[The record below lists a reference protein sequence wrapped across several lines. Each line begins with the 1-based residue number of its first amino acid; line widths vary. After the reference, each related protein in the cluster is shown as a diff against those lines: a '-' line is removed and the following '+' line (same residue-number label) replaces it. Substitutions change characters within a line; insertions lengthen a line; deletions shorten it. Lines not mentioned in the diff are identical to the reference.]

1 MSNLLNLSKAYGNK
15 FNLLNAIKGL
25 NLNVSKT
32 ESRENK
38 NSFLNIMSSE
48 SKKLAKA
55 KFMIFD
61 FLNFFKDNGL
71 ISKNLKKSSL
81 NKSFFLKK
89 LENEAFASDLK
100 SLIARMN
107 VFLDFEGLNGI
118 KENLTFNLDN
128 FDILSK
134 EKFFEKIERLCLFF
148 NDLSSFLGFDFST
161 TVLIDDYYNQ
171 ISLNDKKKEE
181 NVINIDVKN
190 FKKNSGD
197 NNDFAFSK
205 FSLNTIDGQN
215 FVGRYK
221 VKEIS
226 GDSLKGFVEEFINH
240 NIKSFKE
247 VDSFDFVSSLKPE
260 WNLKINKNIV
270 DKAKVV
276 LKSNNTGEIKLVL
289 KPKEL
294 GSIRI
299 NLNLDSNNNLLGKIV
314 VDNQNVK
321 MLFDQNMHSLN
332 KMLGESG
339 FNASLNLFLAGENLN
354 SFSKNFKDDSRDQ
367 NFYFGYNKSFQIEE
381 EVEFSYDVDK
391 NVNLI
396 V

>member
-15 FNLLNAIKGL
+15 LNLLNTIKGL
-25 NLNVSKT
+25 NLNVSKM
-32 ESRENK
+32 ESKGNAS
-38 NSFLNIMSSE
+38 SFLNVMSSE

-71 ISKNLKKSSL
+71 IAKNFKKLPL

-89 LENEAFASDLK
+89 LENEDFVSDLK

-107 VFLDFEGLNGI
+107 VFLDFEGLNSI
-118 KENLTFNLDN
+118 KEDLSSN
-128 FDILSK
+128 FDFLGK
-134 EKFFEKIERLCLFF
+134 EKFFEKIEKLCLAF
-148 NDLSSFLGFDFST
+148 NDLSSFLGFNFLTD
-161 TVLIDDYYNQ
+161 LIDDYYNQ
-171 ISLNDKKKEE
+171 ISLNDKKEE
-181 NVINIDVKN
+181 KNVINIDVKN
-190 FKKNSGD
+190 FKKNNSD
-197 NNDFAFSK
+197 HNDFVFSR
-205 FSLNTIDGQN
+205 FSLNAIDGQN
-215 FVGRYK
+215 FVDRYK

-226 GDSLKGFVEEFINH
+226 NDSLKGFVEEFANY
-240 NIKSFKE
+240 NIKSSKD
-247 VDSFDFVSSLKPE
+247 VGGFDFVSSLKPE

-354 SFSKNFKDDSRDQ
+354 SFTGDFKDDSKDQ
-367 NFYFGYNKSFQIEE
+367 NLHFGYNKFFKIEE

>member
-15 FNLLNAIKGL
+15 FNLLNTIKGL
-25 NLNVSKT
+25 NLNVSKM
-32 ESRENK
+32 ESRENSS
-38 NSFLNIMSSE
+38 SFLNIISSE

-55 KFMIFD
+55 KLMIFD

-71 ISKNLKKSSL
+71 IAKNSKKSPL
-81 NKSFFLKK
+81 DKSFFLKK
-89 LENEAFASDLK
+89 LENEAFVSDLK
-100 SLIARMN
+100 SLIVKMN
-107 VFLDFEGLNGI
+107 VFLDFEGLNSI
-118 KENLTFNLDN
+118 KENLSFNFDN
-128 FDILSK
+128 FDFLNK
-134 EKFFEKIERLCLFF
+134 EKFFEKIERLCLAF
-148 NDLSSFLGFDFST
+148 NDLSSFLGFDFLT
-161 TVLIDDYYNQ
+161 DLIDDHYNQ
-171 ISLNDKKKEE
+171 ISLNNKKEE
-181 NVINIDVKN
+181 KNVINIDVKN
-190 FKKNSGD
+190 FKKNNSD
-197 NNDFAFSK
+197 HNDFVFSK

-215 FVGRYK
+215 FAGRYK

-226 GDSLKGFVEEFINH
+226 DDSLKGFVEEFANY
-240 NIKSFKE
+240 NIKSSKE
-247 VDSFDFVSSLKPE
+247 ADSFDFVSSLKPE

-354 SFSKNFKDDSRDQ
+354 SFSKNFRDDSRDQ
-367 NFYFGYNKSFQIEE
+367 NFHFGYNKFFQIEE
-381 EVEFSYDVDK
+381 EVEFSYDLDK

>member
-1 MSNLLNLSKAYGNK
+1 MSNLLNLSKAYNNK
-15 FNLLNAIKGL
+15 FNLLNTVKGL
-25 NLNVSKT
+25 SLNVSKV
-32 ESRENK
+32 ESIGNA
-38 NSFLNIMSSE
+38 NSFLNIISSE
-48 SKKLAKA
+48 SKKLSKL
-55 KFMIFD
+55 KPMIFD

-71 ISKNLKKSSL
+71 ISKNLKKSTL
-81 NKSFFLKK
+81 NKSLFLKK
-89 LENEAFASDLK
+89 LENEAFVSDLK
-100 SLIARMN
+100 FLISKMN
-107 VFLDFEGLNGI
+107 VFSDFEGLNSI
-118 KENLTFNLDN
+118 KENLSFNFDN
-128 FDILSK
+128 FDFLNK
-134 EKFFEKIERLCLFF
+134 EKFFEKIERLCLAF
-148 NDLSSFLGFDFST
+148 NDLISFLGFNFST
-161 TVLIDDYYNQ
+161 SLINDYYNQ
-171 ISLNDKKKEE
+171 ISLNDKKEE
-181 NVINIDVKN
+181 KNVINIDVKN
-190 FKKNSGD
+190 FKKNNSD
-197 NNDFAFSK
+197 HNDFVFLK
-205 FSLNTIDGQN
+205 FSLNSIDGQN
-215 FVGRYK
+215 FVGKYK

-226 GDSLKGFVEEFINH
+226 DDFLKGFVEEFVNY
-240 NIKSFKE
+240 NIKNSKE
-247 VDSFDFVSSLKPE
+247 VDNFDFVSSLKPE

-354 SFSKNFKDDSRDQ
+354 SFSKNFKDDSKDQ
-367 NFYFGYNKSFQIEE
+367 NFHFGYNKFFQIEE
-381 EVEFSYDVDK
+381 EVEFSFNLDK

>member
-1 MSNLLNLSKAYGNK
+1 M
-15 FNLLNAIKGL
+15 
-25 NLNVSKT
+25 
-32 ESRENK
+32 
-38 NSFLNIMSSE
+38 
-48 SKKLAKA
+48 
-55 KFMIFD
+55 
-61 FLNFFKDNGL
+61 
-71 ISKNLKKSSL
+71 
-81 NKSFFLKK
+81 
-89 LENEAFASDLK
+89 
-100 SLIARMN
+100 
-107 VFLDFEGLNGI
+107 
-118 KENLTFNLDN
+118 
-128 FDILSK
+128 
-134 EKFFEKIERLCLFF
+134 
-148 NDLSSFLGFDFST
+148 
-161 TVLIDDYYNQ
+161 
-171 ISLNDKKKEE
+171 
-181 NVINIDVKN
+181 KN
-190 FKKNSGD
+190 FKKNNSD
-197 NNDFAFSK
+197 HNDFVFSK
-205 FSLNTIDGQN
+205 FNLNTIDGQN
-215 FVGRYK
+215 FAGRYK

-226 GDSLKGFVEEFINH
+226 DDSLKGFVEEFANY
-240 NIKSFKE
+240 NIKSSKE

-354 SFSKNFKDDSRDQ
+354 SFSKNFRDDSRDQ
-367 NFYFGYNKSFQIEE
+367 NFHFGYNKFFQIEE
-381 EVEFSYDVDK
+381 EVEFSYDLDK
-391 NVNLI
+391 NINLI

>member
-15 FNLLNAIKGL
+15 LNLLNTIKGL
-25 NLNVSKT
+25 NLNVSKM
-32 ESRENK
+32 ESKGNAS
-38 NSFLNIMSSE
+38 SFLNVMSSE

-71 ISKNLKKSSL
+71 IAKNLKKSPL

-89 LENEAFASDLK
+89 LENEDFVSDLK

-107 VFLDFEGLNGI
+107 VFLDFEGLNSI
-118 KENLTFNLDN
+118 KEDLSSN
-128 FDILSK
+128 FDFLGK
-134 EKFFEKIERLCLFF
+134 EKFFEKIEKLCLAF
-148 NDLSSFLGFDFST
+148 NDLSSFLGFDFLT
-161 TVLIDDYYNQ
+161 ALIDDCYNQ
-171 ISLNDKKKEE
+171 ISLNDKKEE
-181 NVINIDVKN
+181 KNVINIDVKN
-190 FKKNSGD
+190 FKKNNSD
-197 NNDFAFSK
+197 HNDFVFSK
-205 FSLNTIDGQN
+205 FSLNAIDGQN
-215 FVGRYK
+215 FVDRYK

-226 GDSLKGFVEEFINH
+226 NNSLKGFVEEFANY
-240 NIKSFKE
+240 NIKSSKD
-247 VDSFDFVSSLKPE
+247 VGGFDFVSSLKPE

-354 SFSKNFKDDSRDQ
+354 SFTGDFKDGSKDQ
-367 NFYFGYNKSFQIEE
+367 NLHFGYNKFFKIEE

>member
-15 FNLLNAIKGL
+15 FNLLNTIKGL
-25 NLNVSKT
+25 NSNVSKT
-32 ESRENK
+32 ESRENTG
-38 NSFLNIMSSE
+38 SFFNIMSFE

-71 ISKNLKKSSL
+71 IAKNLKKSPL

-89 LENEAFASDLK
+89 LDNEAFVSDLK

-107 VFLDFEGLNGI
+107 VFLDFEGLNI
-118 KENLTFNLDN
+118 KENLTFNFDN
-128 FDILSK
+128 FDLLSK
-134 EKFFEKIERLCLFF
+134 EKFFEKIERLCLAF
-148 NDLSSFLGFDFST
+148 NDLSSFLGFDSST
-161 TVLIDDYYNQ
+161 ALIDYNSHV
-171 ISLNDKKKEE
+171 SLNDEKKEE

-190 FKKNSGD
+190 FKKNND
-197 NNDFAFSK
+197 DHNDFVFSK

-226 GDSLKGFVEEFINH
+226 DDSLKGFVEEFTNY
-240 NIKSFKE
+240 NIKSSKE
-247 VDSFDFVSSLKPE
+247 VDSFDFVNSLKPE

-270 DKAKVV
+270 DKAKIV

-299 NLNLDSNNNLLGKIV
+299 NLNLDSNNNLLGKII

-354 SFSKNFKDDSRDQ
+354 SFSKNFKDDSKDQ
-367 NFYFGYNKSFQIEE
+367 NFYFGYNKFFQIEE
-381 EVEFSYDVDK
+381 EVEFSFDVDK
-391 NVNLI
+391 NINLI

>member
-1 MSNLLNLSKAYGNK
+1 MNNLLNLSKAYGNK
-15 FNLLNAIKGL
+15 LNLLNTIKGL
-25 NLNVSKT
+25 NLNVSKM
-32 ESRENK
+32 ESKGNAS
-38 NSFLNIMSSE
+38 SFLNVMSSE

-71 ISKNLKKSSL
+71 IAKNLKKLPL

-89 LENEAFASDLK
+89 LENEDFVSDLK

-107 VFLDFEGLNGI
+107 VFLDFEGLNSI
-118 KENLTFNLDN
+118 KEDLSSN
-128 FDILSK
+128 FDFLGK
-134 EKFFEKIERLCLFF
+134 EKFFEKIEKLCLAF
-148 NDLSSFLGFDFST
+148 NDLSSFLGFDFLT
-161 TVLIDDYYNQ
+161 ALIDDYYNQ
-171 ISLNDKKKEE
+171 ISLNDKKEE
-181 NVINIDVKN
+181 KNVINIDVKN
-190 FKKNSGD
+190 FKKNNSD
-197 NNDFAFSK
+197 HNDFVFSK
-205 FSLNTIDGQN
+205 FSLNAIDGQN
-215 FVGRYK
+215 FVDRYK

-226 GDSLKGFVEEFINH
+226 NDSLKGFVEEFANY
-240 NIKSFKE
+240 NIKSSKD
-247 VDSFDFVSSLKPE
+247 VGGFDFVSSLKPE

-354 SFSKNFKDDSRDQ
+354 SFTGDFKDGSKDQ
-367 NFYFGYNKSFQIEE
+367 NLHFGYNKFFKIEE

>member
-1 MSNLLNLSKAYGNK
+1 
-15 FNLLNAIKGL
+15 
-25 NLNVSKT
+25 
-32 ESRENK
+32 
-38 NSFLNIMSSE
+38 
-48 SKKLAKA
+48 
-55 KFMIFD
+55 
-61 FLNFFKDNGL
+61 
-71 ISKNLKKSSL
+71 
-81 NKSFFLKK
+81 
-89 LENEAFASDLK
+89 
-100 SLIARMN
+100 MN
-107 VFLDFEGLNGI
+107 VFLDFEGLNSI
-118 KENLTFNLDN
+118 KEDISSN
-128 FDILSK
+128 FCFLGK
-134 EKFFEKIERLCLFF
+134 EKFFEKIEKLCLAF
-148 NDLSSFLGFDFST
+148 NDLSSFLGFDFLT
-161 TVLIDDYYNQ
+161 ALIDDYYNQ
-171 ISLNDKKKEE
+171 ISLNDKKEE
-181 NVINIDVKN
+181 KNVINIDVKN
-190 FKKNSGD
+190 FKKNNSD
-197 NNDFAFSK
+197 HNDFVFSK
-205 FSLNTIDGQN
+205 FSLNAIDGQN
-215 FVGRYK
+215 FVDRYK

-226 GDSLKGFVEEFINH
+226 NDSLKGFVEEFANY
-240 NIKSFKE
+240 NIKSSKD
-247 VDSFDFVSSLKPE
+247 VGGFDFVSSLKPE

-354 SFSKNFKDDSRDQ
+354 SFTGDFKDGSKDQ
-367 NFYFGYNKSFQIEE
+367 NLHFGYNKFFKIEE

>member
-1 MSNLLNLSKAYGNK
+1 MNNLLNLSKAYGNK
-15 FNLLNAIKGL
+15 LNLLNTIKGL
-25 NLNVSKT
+25 NLNVSKM
-32 ESRENK
+32 ESKENTS
-38 NSFLNIMSSE
+38 SFLDVMSSE

-71 ISKNLKKSSL
+71 IAKNFNKSPL

-89 LENEAFASDLK
+89 LDNEAFVSDLK
-100 SLIARMN
+100 SLIARMS
-107 VFLDFEGLNGI
+107 VFLDFEGLNII
-118 KENLTFNLDN
+118 KESLSSN
-128 FDILSK
+128 FDFLGK
-134 EKFFEKIERLCLFF
+134 EKFFEKIERLCLAFD
-148 NDLSSFLGFDFST
+148 NLSSFLGFDFLT
-161 TVLIDDYYNQ
+161 AFIDDYYNQ
-171 ISLNDKKKEE
+171 ISLNDKKEE
-181 NVINIDVKN
+181 KNVISIDVKN
-190 FKKNSGD
+190 FKKNNGD
-197 NNDFAFSK
+197 HNDFVFSK
-205 FSLNTIDGQN
+205 FSLNAIDGQN
-215 FVGRYK
+215 FVDKYK

-226 GDSLKGFVEEFINH
+226 NDSLKGFVEEFANY
-240 NIKSFKE
+240 NIKSSKE
-247 VDSFDFVSSLKPE
+247 VEGFDFINSLKPE

-354 SFSKNFKDDSRDQ
+354 SFTGDFKDDPKDQ
-367 NFYFGYNKSFQIEE
+367 NFHFSYNKFFQIEE
-381 EVEFSYDVDK
+381 EVGFSYDVDK

>member
-15 FNLLNAIKGL
+15 LNLLNTIKGL
-25 NLNVSKT
+25 NLNVSKM
-32 ESRENK
+32 ESKGNAS
-38 NSFLNIMSSE
+38 SFLNVMSSE

-71 ISKNLKKSSL
+71 IAKNLKKSPL

-89 LENEAFASDLK
+89 LENEDFVSDLK

-107 VFLDFEGLNGI
+107 VFLDFEGLNSI
-118 KENLTFNLDN
+118 KEDLSSN
-128 FDILSK
+128 FGFLGK
-134 EKFFEKIERLCLFF
+134 EKFFEKIEKLCLAF
-148 NDLSSFLGFDFST
+148 NDLSSFLGFDFLT
-161 TVLIDDYYNQ
+161 ALIDDYYNQ
-171 ISLNDKKKEE
+171 ISLNDKKEE
-181 NVINIDVKN
+181 KNVINIDVKN
-190 FKKNSGD
+190 FKKNNSD
-197 NNDFAFSK
+197 HNDFVFSK
-205 FSLNTIDGQN
+205 FSLNAIDGQN
-215 FVGRYK
+215 FVDRYK

-226 GDSLKGFVEEFINH
+226 NDSLKGFVEEFANY
-240 NIKSFKE
+240 NIKSSKD
-247 VDSFDFVSSLKPE
+247 VGGFDFVSSLKPE

-354 SFSKNFKDDSRDQ
+354 SFTGDFKDDSKDQ
-367 NFYFGYNKSFQIEE
+367 NFHFGYNKFFKIEE

>member
-15 FNLLNAIKGL
+15 FNLLNTIKGL
-25 NLNVSKT
+25 NLNVSKM
-32 ESRENK
+32 ESRENAS
-38 NSFLNIMSSE
+38 SFLNIISSE

-55 KFMIFD
+55 KLMIFD
-61 FLNFFKDNGL
+61 FLNFFKDNGF
-71 ISKNLKKSSL
+71 IAKNSKKSPL
-81 NKSFFLKK
+81 DKSFFLKK
-89 LENEAFASDLK
+89 LENEAFVSDLK
-100 SLIARMN
+100 SLIVKMN
-107 VFLDFEGLNGI
+107 VFLDFEGLNSI
-118 KENLTFNLDN
+118 KENLSFNFDN
-128 FDILSK
+128 FDFLNK
-134 EKFFEKIERLCLFF
+134 EKFFEKIERLCLAF
-148 NDLSSFLGFDFST
+148 NDLSSFLGFDFLT
-161 TVLIDDYYNQ
+161 ALIDDHYNQ
-171 ISLNDKKKEE
+171 ISLNNKKEE
-181 NVINIDVKN
+181 KNIINIDVKN
-190 FKKNSGD
+190 FKKNNSD
-197 NNDFAFSK
+197 HNDFVFSK

-215 FVGRYK
+215 FAGRYK

-226 GDSLKGFVEEFINH
+226 DDSLKGFVEEFVNY
-240 NIKSFKE
+240 NIKSSKE
-247 VDSFDFVSSLKPE
+247 VDSFDFVNSLKPE

-354 SFSKNFKDDSRDQ
+354 SFSKNFRDDSRDQ
-367 NFYFGYNKSFQIEE
+367 NFHFGYNKFFQIEE
-381 EVEFSYDVDK
+381 EVEFSYDLDK
-391 NVNLI
+391 NINLI

>member
-1 MSNLLNLSKAYGNK
+1 MNNLLNLSKAYGNK
-15 FNLLNAIKGL
+15 LNLLNTIKGL
-25 NLNVSKT
+25 NLNVSKM
-32 ESRENK
+32 ESKGNAS
-38 NSFLNIMSSE
+38 SFLNVISSE

-71 ISKNLKKSSL
+71 IAKNLKKSPL

-89 LENEAFASDLK
+89 LENEDFVSDLK

-107 VFLDFEGLNGI
+107 VFLDFEGLNSI
-118 KENLTFNLDN
+118 KEDLSSN
-128 FDILSK
+128 FDFLGK
-134 EKFFEKIERLCLFF
+134 EKFFEKIEKLCLAF
-148 NDLSSFLGFDFST
+148 NDLSSFLGFDFLT
-161 TVLIDDYYNQ
+161 ALIDDYYNQ
-171 ISLNDKKKEE
+171 ISLNDKKEE
-181 NVINIDVKN
+181 KNVINIDVKN
-190 FKKNSGD
+190 FKKNNSD
-197 NNDFAFSK
+197 HNDFVFSK
-205 FSLNTIDGQN
+205 FSLNAIDGQN
-215 FVGRYK
+215 FVDRYK

-226 GDSLKGFVEEFINH
+226 NDSLKGFVEEFANY
-240 NIKSFKE
+240 NIKSSKD
-247 VDSFDFVSSLKPE
+247 VGGFDFVSSLKPE

-354 SFSKNFKDDSRDQ
+354 SFTGDFKDDSKDQ
-367 NFYFGYNKSFQIEE
+367 NLHFGYNKFFKIEE

>member
-1 MSNLLNLSKAYGNK
+1 MNNLLNLSKAYGNK
-15 FNLLNAIKGL
+15 LNLLNTIKGL
-25 NLNVSKT
+25 NLNVSKM
-32 ESRENK
+32 ESKGNAS
-38 NSFLNIMSSE
+38 SFLNVMSSE

-71 ISKNLKKSSL
+71 IAKNLKKSPL

-89 LENEAFASDLK
+89 LENEDFVSDLK

-107 VFLDFEGLNGI
+107 VFLDFEGLNSI
-118 KENLTFNLDN
+118 KEDLSSN
-128 FDILSK
+128 FDFLGK
-134 EKFFEKIERLCLFF
+134 EKFFEKIEKLCLAF
-148 NDLSSFLGFDFST
+148 NDLSSFLGFDFLT
-161 TVLIDDYYNQ
+161 ALIDDYYNQ
-171 ISLNDKKKEE
+171 ISLNDKKEE
-181 NVINIDVKN
+181 KNVINIDVKN
-190 FKKNSGD
+190 FKKNNSD
-197 NNDFAFSK
+197 HNDFVFSK
-205 FSLNTIDGQN
+205 FSLNAIDGQN
-215 FVGRYK
+215 FVDRYK

-226 GDSLKGFVEEFINH
+226 NDSLKGFVEEFANY
-240 NIKSFKE
+240 NIKSSKD
-247 VDSFDFVSSLKPE
+247 VGGFDFVSSLKPE

-354 SFSKNFKDDSRDQ
+354 SFTGDFKDGSKDQ
-367 NFYFGYNKSFQIEE
+367 NLHFGYNKFFKIEE

>member
-15 FNLLNAIKGL
+15 FNLLNTIKGL
-25 NLNVSKT
+25 NSNVSKT
-32 ESRENK
+32 ESRENTG
-38 NSFLNIMSSE
+38 SFFNIMSFE

-71 ISKNLKKSSL
+71 IAKNLKKSPL

-89 LENEAFASDLK
+89 LDNEAFVSDLK
-100 SLIARMN
+100 SLIARMS
-107 VFLDFEGLNGI
+107 VFLDFEGLNI
-118 KENLTFNLDN
+118 KENLTFNFDN
-128 FDILSK
+128 FDLLSK
-134 EKFFEKIERLCLFF
+134 EKFFEKIERLCLAF
-148 NDLSSFLGFDFST
+148 NDLSSFLGFDSST
-161 TVLIDDYYNQ
+161 ALIDYNSHV
-171 ISLNDKKKEE
+171 SLNDEKKEE

-190 FKKNSGD
+190 FKKNND
-197 NNDFAFSK
+197 DHNDFVFSK

-226 GDSLKGFVEEFINH
+226 DDSLKGFVEEFTNY
-240 NIKSFKE
+240 NIKSSKE
-247 VDSFDFVSSLKPE
+247 VDSFDFVNSLKPE

-270 DKAKVV
+270 DKAKIV

-299 NLNLDSNNNLLGKIV
+299 NLNLDSNNNLLGKII

-354 SFSKNFKDDSRDQ
+354 SFSKNFKDDSKDQ
-367 NFYFGYNKSFQIEE
+367 NFYFGYNKFFQIEE
-381 EVEFSYDVDK
+381 EVEFSFDVDK
-391 NVNLI
+391 NINLI

>member
-15 FNLLNAIKGL
+15 LNLLNTIKGL
-25 NLNVSKT
+25 NLNVSKM
-32 ESRENK
+32 ESKGNAS
-38 NSFLNIMSSE
+38 SFLNVMSSE

-71 ISKNLKKSSL
+71 IAKNLKKSPL

-89 LENEAFASDLK
+89 LENEDFVSDLK

-107 VFLDFEGLNGI
+107 VFLDFEGLNSI
-118 KENLTFNLDN
+118 KEDLSSN
-128 FDILSK
+128 FDFLGK
-134 EKFFEKIERLCLFF
+134 EKFFEKIEKLCLAF
-148 NDLSSFLGFDFST
+148 NDLSSFLGFDFLT
-161 TVLIDDYYNQ
+161 ALIDDYYNQ
-171 ISLNDKKKEE
+171 ISLNDKKEE
-181 NVINIDVKN
+181 KNVINIDVKN
-190 FKKNSGD
+190 FKKNNSD
-197 NNDFAFSK
+197 HNDFVFSK
-205 FSLNTIDGQN
+205 FSLNAIDGQN
-215 FVGRYK
+215 FVDRYK

-226 GDSLKGFVEEFINH
+226 NNSLKGFVEEFANY
-240 NIKSFKE
+240 NIKSSKD
-247 VDSFDFVSSLKPE
+247 VGGFDFVSSLKPE

-354 SFSKNFKDDSRDQ
+354 SFTGDFKDGSKDQ
-367 NFYFGYNKSFQIEE
+367 NLHFGYNKFFKIEE

>member
-15 FNLLNAIKGL
+15 LNLLNTIKGL
-25 NLNVSKT
+25 NLNVSKM
-32 ESRENK
+32 ESKENAS
-38 NSFLNIMSSE
+38 SFLNVMSSE

-71 ISKNLKKSSL
+71 IAKNLKKSPL

-89 LENEAFASDLK
+89 LENEDFVSDLK

-107 VFLDFEGLNGI
+107 VFLDFEGLNSI
-118 KENLTFNLDN
+118 KEDLSSN
-128 FDILSK
+128 FDFPGK
-134 EKFFEKIERLCLFF
+134 EKFFEKIEKLCLAF
-148 NDLSSFLGFDFST
+148 NDLSSFLGFDFLT
-161 TVLIDDYYNQ
+161 ALIDDYYNQ
-171 ISLNDKKKEE
+171 ISLNDKKEE
-181 NVINIDVKN
+181 KNVINIDVKN
-190 FKKNSGD
+190 FKKNNSD
-197 NNDFAFSK
+197 HNDFVFSK
-205 FSLNTIDGQN
+205 FSLNAIDGQN
-215 FVGRYK
+215 FVDRYK

-226 GDSLKGFVEEFINH
+226 NNSLKGFVEEFANY
-240 NIKSFKE
+240 NIKSSKD
-247 VDSFDFVSSLKPE
+247 VGGFDFVSSLKPE

-354 SFSKNFKDDSRDQ
+354 SFTGDFKDDSKDQ
-367 NFYFGYNKSFQIEE
+367 NLHFGYNKFFKIEE

>member
-1 MSNLLNLSKAYGNK
+1 MGNLLNLSKAYGNK
-15 FNLLNAIKGL
+15 LNLLNTIKGL
-25 NLNVSKT
+25 NLNVSKM
-32 ESRENK
+32 ESRENSS
-38 NSFLNIMSSE
+38 SFLNVLSFE

-71 ISKNLKKSSL
+71 IAKNLKKSPLDKSL
-81 NKSFFLKK
+81 FLKK
-89 LENEAFASDLK
+89 LENEAFVSDLK
-100 SLIARMN
+100 SLIARMSAF
-107 VFLDFEGLNGI
+107 VDFEGLNSI
-118 KENLTFNLDN
+118 KESLSSN
-128 FDILSK
+128 FDFLGK
-134 EKFFEKIERLCLFF
+134 EKFFETIEKLCLSF
-148 NDLSSFLGFDFST
+148 NDLSSFLGFDFLT
-161 TVLIDDYYNQ
+161 ALIDDYHNQ
-171 ISLNDKKKEE
+171 ISLNDKKEE
-181 NVINIDVKN
+181 KNVINIDVRN
-190 FKKNSGD
+190 FKKNNGD
-197 NNDFAFSK
+197 HNDFAFSK
-205 FSLNTIDGQN
+205 FGLNAIDGQN
-215 FVGRYK
+215 FVDRYK

-226 GDSLKGFVEEFINH
+226 NDSLKGFVEEFANY
-240 NIKSFKE
+240 NIKNAKE
-247 VDSFDFVSSLKPE
+247 FEGFDFVSSLKPE
-260 WNLKINKNIV
+260 WNIKINKNIV

-321 MLFDQNMHSLN
+321 MLFDQNMQSLN

-354 SFSKNFKDDSRDQ
+354 SFSKDFKDGPKDQ
-367 NFYFGYNKSFQIEE
+367 NFHFGYNKFFQIEE

>member
-1 MSNLLNLSKAYGNK
+1 MNNLLNLSKAYGNK
-15 FNLLNAIKGL
+15 LNLLNTIKGL
-25 NLNVSKT
+25 NLNVSKM
-32 ESRENK
+32 ESRENA
-38 NSFLNIMSSE
+38 SPFLNVMSSE

-55 KFMIFD
+55 RFMIFD

-71 ISKNLKKSSL
+71 IAKNFKKSPL
-81 NKSFFLKK
+81 NKSLFFKK
-89 LENEAFASDLK
+89 LDNEAFVSDLK
-100 SLIARMN
+100 SLIARMS
-107 VFLDFEGLNGI
+107 VFLDFEGLGLNSI
-118 KENLTFNLDN
+118 KESLSSN
-128 FDILSK
+128 FDFLGK
-134 EKFFEKIERLCLFF
+134 EKFFEKIERLCLTFD
-148 NDLSSFLGFDFST
+148 NLSSFLGFDFLT
-161 TVLIDDYYNQ
+161 AFIDDYYNQ
-171 ISLNDKKKEE
+171 ISLNDKKEE
-181 NVINIDVKN
+181 KNVISIDVKN
-190 FKKNSGD
+190 FKKNNGD
-197 NNDFAFSK
+197 HNDFVFSK
-205 FSLNTIDGQN
+205 FSLNAIDGQN
-215 FVGRYK
+215 FVDKYK

-226 GDSLKGFVEEFINH
+226 NDSLKGFVEEFANY
-240 NIKSFKE
+240 NIKNSKE
-247 VDSFDFVSSLKPE
+247 VEGFDFVSSLKPE

-354 SFSKNFKDDSRDQ
+354 SFTGDFKDDPKDQ
-367 NFYFGYNKSFQIEE
+367 NFHFGYNKFFQIEE

-396 V
+396 I

>member
-1 MSNLLNLSKAYGNK
+1 MSNLLNLNKPFDNK
-15 FNLLNAIKGL
+15 FNLLNTIKGV
-25 NLNVSKT
+25 NLNISKI
-32 ESRENK
+32 ESRKNA
-38 NSFLNIMSSE
+38 NSFLNILSSE
-48 SKKLAKA
+48 SKKMTKA
-55 KFMIFD
+55 KLMIFD
-61 FLNFFKDNGL
+61 LLNFFKDNGL
-71 ISKNLKKSSL
+71 IAKNLKKSPL

-89 LENEAFASDLK
+89 LENDAFISDLK
-100 SLIARMN
+100 SLIARIN
-107 VFLDFEGLNGI
+107 VFLDFESLNSI
-118 KENLTFNLDN
+118 KENLSFNFDN
-128 FDILSK
+128 FDFTSK
-134 EKFFEKIERLCLFF
+134 EKLFEKIEKLFLDF
-148 NDLSSFLGFDFST
+148 NDLSSFLGFDYSN
-161 TVLIDDYYNQ
+161 VLIDDYYNQ
-171 ISLNDKKKEE
+171 ISLNNKKEE
-181 NVINIDVKN
+181 KNVINIDVKN
-190 FKKNSGD
+190 FKKNNGD
-197 NNDFAFSK
+197 NNDFVFSK
-205 FSLNTIDGQN
+205 LSLNTVDGQN

-226 GDSLKGFVEEFINH
+226 DDSLKGFAEEFANY
-240 NIKSFKE
+240 NIKGSKE
-247 VDSFDFVSSLKPE
+247 VDSFDFVNSLKPE

-321 MLFDQNMHSLN
+321 LLFDQNMHSLN

-339 FNASLNLFLAGENLN
+339 FNANLNLFLAGENLN
-354 SFSKNFKDDSRDQ
+354 SFSKNFKDDSKDQ
-367 NFYFGYNKSFQIEE
+367 NFHFGYNKFFQIEE
-381 EVEFSYDVDK
+381 EVEFSYDLDK

>member
-15 FNLLNAIKGL
+15 FNLLNTIKGL
-25 NLNVSKT
+25 NSNVSKT
-32 ESRENK
+32 ESRENTG
-38 NSFLNIMSSE
+38 SFFNIMSFE

-71 ISKNLKKSSL
+71 IAKNLKKSPL

-89 LENEAFASDLK
+89 LDNEAFVSDLK

-107 VFLDFEGLNGI
+107 VFLDFEGLNI
-118 KENLTFNLDN
+118 KENLTFNFDN
-128 FDILSK
+128 FDLLSK
-134 EKFFEKIERLCLFF
+134 EKFFEKIERLCLAF
-148 NDLSSFLGFDFST
+148 NDLSSFLGFDSST
-161 TVLIDDYYNQ
+161 ALIDYNSHV
-171 ISLNDKKKEE
+171 SLNDEKKEE

-190 FKKNSGD
+190 FKKNND
-197 NNDFAFSK
+197 DHNDFVFSK

-221 VKEIS
+221 VKEILD
-226 GDSLKGFVEEFINH
+226 DSLKGFVEEFTNY
-240 NIKSFKE
+240 NIKSSKE
-247 VDSFDFVSSLKPE
+247 VDSFDFVNSLKPE

-270 DKAKVV
+270 DKAKIV

-299 NLNLDSNNNLLGKIV
+299 NLNLDSNNNLLGKII

-354 SFSKNFKDDSRDQ
+354 SFSKNFKDDSKDQ
-367 NFYFGYNKSFQIEE
+367 NFYFGYNKFFQIEE
-381 EVEFSYDVDK
+381 EVEFSFDVDK
-391 NVNLI
+391 NINLI

>member
-1 MSNLLNLSKAYGNK
+1 MNNLLKLNKDDGNK
-15 FNLLNAIKGL
+15 FNLLNTVKGL
-25 NLNVSKT
+25 NLNVSKM
-32 ESRENK
+32 ESRENNK
-38 NSFLNIMSSE
+38 DSFLNIMSSE
-48 SKKLAKA
+48 FKKLAKA

-71 ISKNLKKSSL
+71 IAKNLKKSLL
-81 NKSFFLKK
+81 NKSLFLKK
-89 LENEAFASDLK
+89 LENEAFVSDLK
-100 SLIARMN
+100 FLITRMN
-107 VFLDFEGLNGI
+107 SFLDSEALNNI
-118 KENLTFNLDN
+118 KDNLLFN
-128 FDILSK
+128 FDFLNK
-134 EKFFEKIERLCLFF
+134 EKLFEKIEKLCLTV

-161 TVLIDDYYNQ
+161 TIIDDYYNQ
-171 ISLNDKKKEE
+171 ISLNDKKEE
-181 NVINIDVKN
+181 KNIINIDVKN
-190 FKKNSGD
+190 FKKNNGD
-197 NNDFAFSK
+197 RNDFIFSK
-205 FSLNTIDGQN
+205 FSPNVIDGQN
-215 FVGRYK
+215 FAGKYK

-226 GDSLKGFVEEFINH
+226 NDFSNVLVEEFAH
-240 NIKSFKE
+240 YNIKNSKG
-247 VDSFDFVSSLKPE
+247 VDSFDFASSLKPE

-276 LKSNNTGEIKLVL
+276 LKSNNTGDIKLVL

-339 FNASLNLFLAGENLN
+339 FNASLDLFLAGENLN
-354 SFSKNFKDDSRDQ
+354 SFSKNFKDDSKDQ
-367 NFYFGYNKSFQIEE
+367 KFYFGYNKFFQIEE

>member
-15 FNLLNAIKGL
+15 FNLLNTIKGL
-25 NLNVSKT
+25 NSNVSKT
-32 ESRENK
+32 ESRENTG
-38 NSFLNIMSSE
+38 SFFNIMSFE

-71 ISKNLKKSSL
+71 IAKNLKKSPL

-89 LENEAFASDLK
+89 LDNEAFVSDLK

-107 VFLDFEGLNGI
+107 VFLDFEGLNI
-118 KENLTFNLDN
+118 KENLTFNFDN
-128 FDILSK
+128 FDLLSK
-134 EKFFEKIERLCLFF
+134 EKFFEKIERLCLAF
-148 NDLSSFLGFDFST
+148 NDLSSFLGFDSST
-161 TVLIDDYYNQ
+161 ALINYNSHV
-171 ISLNDKKKEE
+171 SLNDEKKEE

-190 FKKNSGD
+190 FKKNND
-197 NNDFAFSK
+197 YHNDFVFSK

-226 GDSLKGFVEEFINH
+226 DDSLKGFVEEFTNY
-240 NIKSFKE
+240 NIKSSKE
-247 VDSFDFVSSLKPE
+247 VDSFDFVNSLKPE

-270 DKAKVV
+270 DKAKIV

-299 NLNLDSNNNLLGKIV
+299 NLNLDSNNNLLGKII

-354 SFSKNFKDDSRDQ
+354 SFSKNFKDDSKDQ
-367 NFYFGYNKSFQIEE
+367 NFYFGYNKFFQIEE

-391 NVNLI
+391 NINLI

>member
-1 MSNLLNLSKAYGNK
+1 MGDLLNLSKAYDNK
-15 FNLLNAIKGL
+15 FNLLNAIKGV
-25 NLNVSKT
+25 NSNVSKM
-32 ESRENK
+32 ESRK
-38 NSFLNIMSSE
+38 NASSFLNIMFSE
-48 SKKLAKA
+48 SKKLAKT

-61 FLNFFKDNGL
+61 FLNFLKNNGL

-89 LENEAFASDLK
+89 LENESFASDLK
-100 SLIARMN
+100 SLFARMN
-107 VFLDFEGLNGI
+107 VFLEFEGLNSI
-118 KENLTFNLDN
+118 KENLSFNFDN
-128 FDILSK
+128 FDFLGK
-134 EKFFEKIERLCLFF
+134 EKFFEKIERLFLTF
-148 NDLSSFLGFDFST
+148 NNLSSFLGFDFLT
-161 TVLIDDYYNQ
+161 ALIDDYYDQ
-171 ISLNDKKKEE
+171 VSLNDKKEE
-181 NVINIDVKN
+181 KNVINIDVKN
-190 FKKNSGD
+190 FKKNNVD
-197 NNDFAFSK
+197 HNNFVFSK
-205 FSLNTIDGQN
+205 VSLNAINGQN
-215 FVGRYK
+215 FAGRYK

-226 GDSLKGFVEEFINH
+226 DSPLKGFVEEFADY

-247 VDSFDFVSSLKPE
+247 VDSFDFLSSLKPE

-354 SFSKNFKDDSRDQ
+354 SFSKNFKDDSKDQ
-367 NFYFGYNKSFQIEE
+367 NFHFGYNKFFQIEE

-391 NVNLI
+391 NINLI

>member
-15 FNLLNAIKGL
+15 LNLLNTIKGL
-25 NLNVSKT
+25 NLNVSKM
-32 ESRENK
+32 ESKGNAS
-38 NSFLNIMSSE
+38 SFLNVMSSE

-71 ISKNLKKSSL
+71 IAKNLKKSPL

-89 LENEAFASDLK
+89 LENEDFVSDLK

-107 VFLDFEGLNGI
+107 VFLDFEGLNSI
-118 KENLTFNLDN
+118 KEDLSSN
-128 FDILSK
+128 FDFLGK
-134 EKFFEKIERLCLFF
+134 EKFFEKIEKLCLAF
-148 NDLSSFLGFDFST
+148 NDLSSFLGFDFLT
-161 TVLIDDYYNQ
+161 ALIDDYYNQ
-171 ISLNDKKKEE
+171 ISLNDKKEE
-181 NVINIDVKN
+181 KNVINIDVKN
-190 FKKNSGD
+190 FKKNNSD
-197 NNDFAFSK
+197 HNDFVFSK
-205 FSLNTIDGQN
+205 FSLNAIDGQN
-215 FVGRYK
+215 FVDRYK

-226 GDSLKGFVEEFINH
+226 NDSLKGFVEEFANY
-240 NIKSFKE
+240 NIKSSKD
-247 VDSFDFVSSLKPE
+247 VGGFDFVSSLKPE

-354 SFSKNFKDDSRDQ
+354 SFTGNFKDDSKDQ
-367 NFYFGYNKSFQIEE
+367 NFHFGYNKFFKIEE

>member
-1 MSNLLNLSKAYGNK
+1 MNNLLNLSKAYGNK
-15 FNLLNAIKGL
+15 LNLLNTIKGL
-25 NLNVSKT
+25 NLNVSKM
-32 ESRENK
+32 ESKGNAS
-38 NSFLNIMSSE
+38 SFLNVMSSE

-71 ISKNLKKSSL
+71 IAKNLKKSPL

-89 LENEAFASDLK
+89 LENEDFVSDLK

-107 VFLDFEGLNGI
+107 VFLDFEGLNSI
-118 KENLTFNLDN
+118 KEDLSSN
-128 FDILSK
+128 FDFLGK
-134 EKFFEKIERLCLFF
+134 EKFFEKIEKLCLAF
-148 NDLSSFLGFDFST
+148 NDLSSFLGFDFLT
-161 TVLIDDYYNQ
+161 ALIDDYYNQ
-171 ISLNDKKKEE
+171 ISLNDKKEE
-181 NVINIDVKN
+181 KNVINIDVKN
-190 FKKNSGD
+190 FKKNNSD
-197 NNDFAFSK
+197 HNDFVFSK
-205 FSLNTIDGQN
+205 FSLNAIDGQN
-215 FVGRYK
+215 FVDRYK

-226 GDSLKGFVEEFINH
+226 NDSLKGFVEEFANY
-240 NIKSFKE
+240 NIKSSKD
-247 VDSFDFVSSLKPE
+247 VGGFDFVSSLKPE

-354 SFSKNFKDDSRDQ
+354 SFTGNFKDDSKDQ
-367 NFYFGYNKSFQIEE
+367 NLHFGYNKFFKIEE

>member
-1 MSNLLNLSKAYGNK
+1 
-15 FNLLNAIKGL
+15 
-25 NLNVSKT
+25 
-32 ESRENK
+32 
-38 NSFLNIMSSE
+38 
-48 SKKLAKA
+48 
-55 KFMIFD
+55 
-61 FLNFFKDNGL
+61 
-71 ISKNLKKSSL
+71 
-81 NKSFFLKK
+81 
-89 LENEAFASDLK
+89 
-100 SLIARMN
+100 MN
-107 VFLDFEGLNGI
+107 VFLDFEGLNSI
-118 KENLTFNLDN
+118 KENLSFNFDN
-128 FDILSK
+128 FDFLNK
-134 EKFFEKIERLCLFF
+134 EKFFEKIERLCFAF
-148 NDLSSFLGFDFST
+148 NDLSSFLGFDFLT
-161 TVLIDDYYNQ
+161 ALIDDHYNQ
-171 ISLNDKKKEE
+171 ISLNNKKEE
-181 NVINIDVKN
+181 KNVINIDVKN
-190 FKKNSGD
+190 FKKNNSD
-197 NNDFAFSK
+197 HNDFVFSK

-215 FVGRYK
+215 FAGRYK

-226 GDSLKGFVEEFINH
+226 DDSLKGFVEEFANY
-240 NIKSFKE
+240 NIKSSKE

-354 SFSKNFKDDSRDQ
+354 SFSKNFRDDSRDQ
-367 NFYFGYNKSFQIEE
+367 NFHFGYNKFFQIEE
-381 EVEFSYDVDK
+381 EVEFSYDLDK

>member
-1 MSNLLNLSKAYGNK
+1 MSNLLNLNKPFDNK
-15 FNLLNAIKGL
+15 FNLLNTIKGL
-25 NLNVSKT
+25 NLNISKI
-32 ESRENK
+32 ESRKNA
-38 NSFLNIMSSE
+38 NSFLNILSSE
-48 SKKLAKA
+48 SKKMTKA
-55 KFMIFD
+55 KLMIFD
-61 FLNFFKDNGL
+61 LLNFFKDNGL
-71 ISKNLKKSSL
+71 IAKNLKKSPL

-89 LENEAFASDLK
+89 LENDAFISDLK
-100 SLIARMN
+100 SLIARIN
-107 VFLDFEGLNGI
+107 VFLDFESLNSI
-118 KENLTFNLDN
+118 KENLSFNFDN
-128 FDILSK
+128 FDFTSK
-134 EKFFEKIERLCLFF
+134 EKLFEKIEKLFLDF
-148 NDLSSFLGFDFST
+148 NDLSSFLGFDYSN
-161 TVLIDDYYNQ
+161 VLIDDYYNQ
-171 ISLNDKKKEE
+171 ISLNNKKEE
-181 NVINIDVKN
+181 KNVINIDVKN
-190 FKKNSGD
+190 FKKNNGD
-197 NNDFAFSK
+197 NNDFVFSK
-205 FSLNTIDGQN
+205 LSLNTVDGQN

-226 GDSLKGFVEEFINH
+226 DDSLKGFAEEFANY
-240 NIKSFKE
+240 NIKGSKE

-321 MLFDQNMHSLN
+321 LLFDQNMHSLN

-339 FNASLNLFLAGENLN
+339 FNANLNLFLAGENLN
-354 SFSKNFKDDSRDQ
+354 SFSKNFKDDPKDQ
-367 NFYFGYNKSFQIEE
+367 NFHFGYNKFFQIEE
-381 EVEFSYDVDK
+381 EVEFSYDLDK

>member
-15 FNLLNAIKGL
+15 LNLLNTIKGL
-25 NLNVSKT
+25 NLNVSKM
-32 ESRENK
+32 ESKGNAS
-38 NSFLNIMSSE
+38 SFLNVMSSE

-71 ISKNLKKSSL
+71 IAKNLKKSPL
-81 NKSFFLKK
+81 NKSFFFKK
-89 LENEAFASDLK
+89 LENEDFVSDLK

-107 VFLDFEGLNGI
+107 VFLDFEGLNSI
-118 KENLTFNLDN
+118 KEDLSSN
-128 FDILSK
+128 FDFLGK
-134 EKFFEKIERLCLFF
+134 EKFFEKIEKLCLAF
-148 NDLSSFLGFDFST
+148 NDLSSFLGFDFLT
-161 TVLIDDYYNQ
+161 ALIDDYYNQ
-171 ISLNDKKKEE
+171 ISLNDKKEE
-181 NVINIDVKN
+181 KNVINIDVKN
-190 FKKNSGD
+190 FKKNNSD
-197 NNDFAFSK
+197 HNDFVFSK
-205 FSLNTIDGQN
+205 FSLNAIDGQN
-215 FVGRYK
+215 FVDRYK

-226 GDSLKGFVEEFINH
+226 NDSLKGFVEEFANY
-240 NIKSFKE
+240 NIKSSKD
-247 VDSFDFVSSLKPE
+247 VGGFDFVSSLKPE

-354 SFSKNFKDDSRDQ
+354 SFTGDFKDGSKDQ
-367 NFYFGYNKSFQIEE
+367 NFHFGYNKFFKIEE

>member
-15 FNLLNAIKGL
+15 FNLLNTIKGL
-25 NLNVSKT
+25 DLNVSKM
-32 ESRENK
+32 ESRENAS
-38 NSFLNIMSSE
+38 SFLNIISSE

-55 KFMIFD
+55 KLMIFD

-71 ISKNLKKSSL
+71 IAKNSKKSPL
-81 NKSFFLKK
+81 DKSFFLKK
-89 LENEAFASDLK
+89 LENEAFVSDLK
-100 SLIARMN
+100 SLIAKMN
-107 VFLDFEGLNGI
+107 VFLDFEGLNSI
-118 KENLTFNLDN
+118 KENLSFNFDN
-128 FDILSK
+128 FDFLNK
-134 EKFFEKIERLCLFF
+134 EKFFEKIERLCLAF
-148 NDLSSFLGFDFST
+148 NDLSSFLGFDFLT
-161 TVLIDDYYNQ
+161 ALIDDHYNQ
-171 ISLNDKKKEE
+171 ISLNDKKEE
-181 NVINIDVKN
+181 KNVINIDVKN
-190 FKKNSGD
+190 FKKNNSD
-197 NNDFAFSK
+197 HKDFVFSK

-215 FVGRYK
+215 FAGRYK

-226 GDSLKGFVEEFINH
+226 DDSLKGFVEKFANY
-240 NIKSFKE
+240 NIESSKE

-354 SFSKNFKDDSRDQ
+354 SFSKNFRDDSRDQ
-367 NFYFGYNKSFQIEE
+367 NFHFGYNKFFQIEE
-381 EVEFSYDVDK
+381 EVEFSYDLDK

>member
-1 MSNLLNLSKAYGNK
+1 MNNLLNLSKAYGNK
-15 FNLLNAIKGL
+15 LNLLNTIKGL
-25 NLNVSKT
+25 NLNVSKV
-32 ESRENK
+32 ESKGNAS
-38 NSFLNIMSSE
+38 SFLNVMSSE

-71 ISKNLKKSSL
+71 IAKNLKKSPL

-89 LENEAFASDLK
+89 LENEDFVSDLK

-107 VFLDFEGLNGI
+107 VFLDFKGLNSI
-118 KENLTFNLDN
+118 KEDLSSN
-128 FDILSK
+128 FDFLGK
-134 EKFFEKIERLCLFF
+134 EKFFEKIEKLCLAF
-148 NDLSSFLGFDFST
+148 NDLSSFLGFDFLT
-161 TVLIDDYYNQ
+161 ALIDDHYNQ
-171 ISLNDKKKEE
+171 ISLNDKKEE
-181 NVINIDVKN
+181 KNVINIDVKN
-190 FKKNSGD
+190 FKKNNSD
-197 NNDFAFSK
+197 HNDFVFSK
-205 FSLNTIDGQN
+205 FSLNAIDGQN
-215 FVGRYK
+215 FVDRYK

-226 GDSLKGFVEEFINH
+226 NDSLKGFVEEFANY
-240 NIKSFKE
+240 NIKSSKD
-247 VDSFDFVSSLKPE
+247 VGGFDFVSSLKPE

-354 SFSKNFKDDSRDQ
+354 SFTGDFKDDPKDQ
-367 NFYFGYNKSFQIEE
+367 NFHFGYNKFFQIEE

>member
-15 FNLLNAIKGL
+15 LNLLNTIKGL
-25 NLNVSKT
+25 NLNVSKM
-32 ESRENK
+32 ESKGNAS
-38 NSFLNIMSSE
+38 SFLNVMSSE

-71 ISKNLKKSSL
+71 IAKNLKKSPL

-89 LENEAFASDLK
+89 LENEDFVSDLK

-107 VFLDFEGLNGI
+107 VFLDFEGLNSI
-118 KENLTFNLDN
+118 KEDLSSN
-128 FDILSK
+128 FDFLGK
-134 EKFFEKIERLCLFF
+134 EKFFEKIEKLCLAF
-148 NDLSSFLGFDFST
+148 NDLSSFLGFNFLTD
-161 TVLIDDYYNQ
+161 LIDDYYNQ
-171 ISLNDKKKEE
+171 ISLNDKKEE
-181 NVINIDVKN
+181 KNVINIDVKN
-190 FKKNSGD
+190 FKKNNSD
-197 NNDFAFSK
+197 HNDFVFSR
-205 FSLNTIDGQN
+205 FSLNAIDGQN
-215 FVGRYK
+215 FVDRYK

-226 GDSLKGFVEEFINH
+226 NDSLKGFVEEFANY
-240 NIKSFKE
+240 NIKSSKD
-247 VDSFDFVSSLKPE
+247 VGGFDFVSSLKPE

-354 SFSKNFKDDSRDQ
+354 SFTGDFKDDSKDQ
-367 NFYFGYNKSFQIEE
+367 NLHFGYNKFFKIEE

>member
-15 FNLLNAIKGL
+15 LNLLNTIKGL
-25 NLNVSKT
+25 NLNVSKM
-32 ESRENK
+32 ESKGNAS
-38 NSFLNIMSSE
+38 SFLNVMSSE

-71 ISKNLKKSSL
+71 IAKNLKKSPL
-81 NKSFFLKK
+81 NKSFFFKK
-89 LENEAFASDLK
+89 LENEDFVSDLK

-107 VFLDFEGLNGI
+107 VFLDFECLNSI
-118 KENLTFNLDN
+118 KEDLSSN
-128 FDILSK
+128 FDFLGK
-134 EKFFEKIERLCLFF
+134 EKFFEKIEKLCLAF
-148 NDLSSFLGFDFST
+148 NDLSSFLGFDFLT
-161 TVLIDDYYNQ
+161 ALIDDYYNQ
-171 ISLNDKKKEE
+171 ISLNDKKEE
-181 NVINIDVKN
+181 KNVINIDVKN
-190 FKKNSGD
+190 FKKNNSD
-197 NNDFAFSK
+197 HNDFVFSK
-205 FSLNTIDGQN
+205 FSLNAIDGQN
-215 FVGRYK
+215 FVDRYK

-226 GDSLKGFVEEFINH
+226 NDSLKGFVEEFANY
-240 NIKSFKE
+240 NIKSSKD
-247 VDSFDFVSSLKPE
+247 VGGFDFVSSLKPE

-354 SFSKNFKDDSRDQ
+354 SFTGNFKDDSKDQ
-367 NFYFGYNKSFQIEE
+367 NFHFGYNKFFKIEE

>member
-15 FNLLNAIKGL
+15 LNLLNTIKGL
-25 NLNVSKT
+25 NLNVSKM
-32 ESRENK
+32 ESKGNAS
-38 NSFLNIMSSE
+38 SFLNVMSSE

-71 ISKNLKKSSL
+71 IAKNLKKSPL

-89 LENEAFASDLK
+89 LENEDFVSDLK

-107 VFLDFEGLNGI
+107 VFLDFEGLNSI
-118 KENLTFNLDN
+118 KEDLSSN
-128 FDILSK
+128 FDFLGK
-134 EKFFEKIERLCLFF
+134 EKFFEKIEKLCLAF
-148 NDLSSFLGFDFST
+148 NDLSSFLGFDFLT
-161 TVLIDDYYNQ
+161 ALIDDYYNQ
-171 ISLNDKKKEE
+171 ISLNDKKEE
-181 NVINIDVKN
+181 KNVINIDVKN
-190 FKKNSGD
+190 FKKNNSD
-197 NNDFAFSK
+197 HNDFVFSK
-205 FSLNTIDGQN
+205 FSLNAIDGQN
-215 FVGRYK
+215 FVDRYK

-226 GDSLKGFVEEFINH
+226 NDSLKGFVEEFANY
-240 NIKSFKE
+240 NIKSSKD
-247 VDSFDFVSSLKPE
+247 VGGFDFVSSLKPE
-260 WNLKINKNIV
+260 WNLKIDKNIV

-354 SFSKNFKDDSRDQ
+354 SFTGDFKDGSKDQ
-367 NFYFGYNKSFQIEE
+367 NLHFGYNKFFKIEE

>member
-15 FNLLNAIKGL
+15 LNLLNTIKGL
-25 NLNVSKT
+25 NLNVSKM
-32 ESRENK
+32 ESKGNAS
-38 NSFLNIMSSE
+38 SFLNVMSSE

-71 ISKNLKKSSL
+71 IAKNLKKSPL
-81 NKSFFLKK
+81 NKSFFFKK
-89 LENEAFASDLK
+89 LENEDFVSDLK

-107 VFLDFEGLNGI
+107 VFLDFEGLNSI
-118 KENLTFNLDN
+118 KEDLSSN
-128 FDILSK
+128 FDFLGK
-134 EKFFEKIERLCLFF
+134 EKFFEKIEKLCLAF
-148 NDLSSFLGFDFST
+148 NDLSSFLGFNFLTD
-161 TVLIDDYYNQ
+161 LIDDYYNQ
-171 ISLNDKKKEE
+171 ISLNDKKEE
-181 NVINIDVKN
+181 KNVINIDVKN
-190 FKKNSGD
+190 FKKNNSD
-197 NNDFAFSK
+197 HNDFVFSK
-205 FSLNTIDGQN
+205 FSLNAIDGQN
-215 FVGRYK
+215 FVDRYK

-226 GDSLKGFVEEFINH
+226 NDSLKGFVEEFANY
-240 NIKSFKE
+240 NIKSSKD
-247 VDSFDFVSSLKPE
+247 VGGFDFVSSLKPE

-354 SFSKNFKDDSRDQ
+354 SFTGDFKDDSKDQ
-367 NFYFGYNKSFQIEE
+367 NLHFGYNKFFKIEE

>member
-1 MSNLLNLSKAYGNK
+1 NT
-15 FNLLNAIKGL
+15 IKGL
-25 NLNVSKT
+25 NLNVSKM
-32 ESRENK
+32 ESKGNAS
-38 NSFLNIMSSE
+38 SFLNVMSSE

-71 ISKNLKKSSL
+71 IAKNLKKSPL

-89 LENEAFASDLK
+89 LENEDFVSDLK

-107 VFLDFEGLNGI
+107 VFLDFEGLNSI
-118 KENLTFNLDN
+118 KEDLSSN
-128 FDILSK
+128 FGFLGK
-134 EKFFEKIERLCLFF
+134 EKFFEKIEKLCLAF
-148 NDLSSFLGFDFST
+148 NDLSSFLGFDFLT
-161 TVLIDDYYNQ
+161 ALIDDYYNQ
-171 ISLNDKKKEE
+171 ISLNDKKEE
-181 NVINIDVKN
+181 KNVINIDVKN
-190 FKKNSGD
+190 FKKNNSD
-197 NNDFAFSK
+197 HNDFVFSK
-205 FSLNTIDGQN
+205 FSLNAIDGQN
-215 FVGRYK
+215 FVDRYK

-226 GDSLKGFVEEFINH
+226 NDSLKGFVEEFANY
-240 NIKSFKE
+240 NIKSSKD
-247 VDSFDFVSSLKPE
+247 VGGFDFVSSLKPE

-354 SFSKNFKDDSRDQ
+354 SFTGDFKDDSKDQ
-367 NFYFGYNKSFQIEE
+367 NFHFGYNKFFKIEE